1 MADEQNALQ
10 MGMTSGKQFDDGTSR
25 FTSLD
30 DLMRRTESKKQVQ
43 KQELAD
49 LLKKAAE
56 KSDRVTPGQAFAMT
70 ALAAIPMIVGRHFS
84 GRAKGATPMD
94 AAAVGTSSLDTYTK
108 GLNETEALQR
118 NVYSQLAG
126 VKEKELSGNEAL
138 SKSLQLESIRQ
149 MGAEQDDLRGHN
161 YRMKEIKER
170 MQLENPARTPEQISY
185 LTKMLTGET
194 VSKEEAA
201 AAAADSS
208 LYKMGIDASYKK
220 GIDQRAEQKMDMAKA
235 QLTLPDWEPP
245 PGVVL
250 PSGTVDRARKLT
262 EGEAAFQFAGNALKD
277 AILRGD
283 KEGIRAAYTG
293 MSVAQATKANTGAAL
308 SVNEEFR
315 KMGNIPHLIETGQ
328 FSASALQ
335 AALGVDPIRQV
346 DAALGYSGK
355 EYDSV
360 MTNGFG
366 LRRKPPAQMTQAPQG
381 TQGKTKEFTPEDEAW
396 IEAYI
401 ARKDAASQGK

>member
-1 MADEQNALQ
+1 
-10 MGMTSGKQFDDGTSR
+10 
-25 FTSLD
+25 
-30 DLMRRTESKKQVQ
+30 
-43 KQELAD
+43 
-49 LLKKAAE
+49 
-56 KSDRVTPGQAFAMT
+56 
-70 ALAAIPMIVGRHFS
+70 
-84 GRAKGATPMD
+84 
-94 AAAVGTSSLDTYTK
+94 
-108 GLNETEALQR
+108 
-118 NVYSQLAG
+118 
-126 VKEKELSGNEAL
+126 
-138 SKSLQLESIRQ
+138 